1 MKTMLSRHGSIAR
14 AAAVL
19 ATATLAGLLF
29 AAPANAVDSTTALQK
44 NLVGIGYLATSGVDG
59 NYGPQTTA
67 AVRSFQ
73 HDNGMAEDGAY
84 GSRTE
89 LALHNKVKDVQR
101 AAGTAADGQYG
112 PGTTA
117 AVKAY
122 QSSHGLTSDGIAGG
136 NTMSTMG
143 VARTV
148 WLTAQRK
155 IVEHGWT
162 VAAQFNCLNQLWI
175 HESNWK
181 VYATNPSSGAYGIPQ
196 SLPGNKMAAA
206 GADWQ
211 TNPATQ
217 IEWGEDYIKS
227 RYGTPCSAWSF
238 WQAQSPHWY

>member
-1 MKTMLSRHGSIAR
+1 VITSMRRQSNVVR
-14 AAAVL
+14 AAVTIMAAVL
-19 ATATLAGLLF
+19 LGLFFAT
-29 AAPANAVDSTTALQK
+29 PAHAVDSTTALQH
-44 NLVGIGYLATSGVDG
+44 NLVGIGYLPTSGVDG

-67 AVRSFQ
+67 AVRGFQ
-73 HDNGMAEDGAY
+73 HDSGMAEDGQY

-89 LALHNKVKDVQR
+89 LALHNKVKEVQR
-101 AAGTAADGQYG
+101 VAGAAADGQYG
-112 PGTTA
+112 PNTTA
-117 AVKAY
+117 LVAAY
-122 QSSHGLTSDGIAGG
+122 QSRTGLASDGIAGA
-136 NTMSTMG
+136 NTMARMG

-148 WLTAQRK
+148 WITSQQK
-155 IVEHGWT
+155 IVQHGWT

-196 SLPGNKMAAA
+196 SLPGNKMATA
-206 GADWQ
+206 GSDWP

-227 RYGTPCSAWSF
+227 RYGTPCAAWSF